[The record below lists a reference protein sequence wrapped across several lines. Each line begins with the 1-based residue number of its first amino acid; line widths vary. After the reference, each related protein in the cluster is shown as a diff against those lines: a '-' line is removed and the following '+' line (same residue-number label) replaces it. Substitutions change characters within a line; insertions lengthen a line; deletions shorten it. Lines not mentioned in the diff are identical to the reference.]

1 MTLRVKKRGVTYR
14 LEGRLGERAQRGA
27 GERDR
32 IRLSLGTGNGDAAQ
46 ICLGKIER
54 ALAEGPT
61 SLLWKE
67 LGNLL
72 PPETFAK
79 LAGIAKYQPKPDATR
94 HTWQDLSAKFKAY
107 MVQRVALDKMRDST
121 RSRYEQTCKAFG
133 DFLRSRAILTLDDI
147 SRAIVEDF
155 KAWQLARVT
164 KKKFSR
170 GGRGVIWIRP
180 SCTAFSVMPSN
191 VKCSSRIPF
200 AWKVARETQPIAA
213 LSRSSPR
220 SWQNCET
227 LPAVTCS
234 RFCCYGGPDCVGRMW
249 SDCGGKRLTGKRE
262 RSTA

>member
-79 LAGIAKYQPKPDATR
+79 LAGHRQVSAETGR
-94 HTWQDLSAKFKAY
+94 HSP
-107 MVQRVALDKMRDST
+107 
-121 RSRYEQTCKAFG
+121 
-133 DFLRSRAILTLDDI
+133 
-147 SRAIVEDF
+147 
-155 KAWQLARVT
+155 QL
-164 KKKFSR
+164 
-170 GGRGVIWIRP
+170 
-180 SCTAFSVMPSN
+180 
-191 VKCSSRIPF
+191 
-200 AWKVARETQPIAA
+200 
-213 LSRSSPR
+213 
-220 SWQNCET
+220 
-227 LPAVTCS
+227 
-234 RFCCYGGPDCVGRMW
+234 GGPV
-249 SDCGGKRLTGKRE
+249 RE
-262 RSTA
+262 V